1 MKFPREGNPTTSR
14 CRKRSLTRDFLPL
27 PLPVFLRSLTA
38 MISEGKLYVSE
49 SDILPR
55 ILLTILWYTVNWLT
69 LYYESIYTL
78 PSKMD
83 KDISCNRTIKFY
95 AKHILRVLKNGGNVG
110 VKNNFLYFYESYNR
124 LDIKQL
130 IISCGLLQKKMYI
143 CTINKQKK
151 YYFCIS
157 FIDKKTLR
165 NGKTRKEKIG
175 KNNVALVWNL
185 YCGNVATYS
194 TVHDGFYRCRRQS

>member
-1 MKFPREGNPTTSR
+1 M
-14 CRKRSLTRDFLPL
+14 
-27 PLPVFLRSLTA
+27 
-38 MISEGKLYVSE
+38 
-49 SDILPR
+49 
-55 ILLTILWYTVNWLT
+55 
-69 LYYESIYTL
+69 YY
-78 PSKMD
+78 
-83 KDISCNRTIKFY
+83 
-95 AKHILRVLKNGGNVG
+95 
-110 VKNNFLYFYESYNR
+110 
-124 LDIKQL
+124 
-130 IISCGLLQKKMYI
+130 GLLQKKMYI